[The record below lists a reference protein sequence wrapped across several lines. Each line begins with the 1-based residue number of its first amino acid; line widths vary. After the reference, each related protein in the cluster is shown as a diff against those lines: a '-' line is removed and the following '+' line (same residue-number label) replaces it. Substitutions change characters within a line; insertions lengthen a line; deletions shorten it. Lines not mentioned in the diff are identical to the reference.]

1 MALVAATVANDG
13 VLMEPKLVNKIVDK
27 AGNTIKEI
35 PNKTLK
41 ENIISKD
48 IATTIKDYMGY
59 LVSNNIYRWPA
70 FEGTNAGGK
79 TGTADYMLEDGSEG
93 IPHGWF
99 ISLAPVDDPQIAV
112 AVIVEEGENGAGS
125 AANIA
130 SQVVRT
136 AILGK

>member
-1 MALVAATVANDG
+1 MQ
-13 VLMEPKLVNKIVDK
+13 PKLVNKIVDK
-27 AGNTIKEI
+27 DGNTIKEFS
-35 PNKTLK
+35 NKALK
-41 ENIISKD
+41 EDVISDD
-48 IATTIKDYMGY
+48 IANTIKEYMGY
-59 LVSNNIYRWPA
+59 LVSNNLYRWPA

-99 ISLAPVDDPQIAV
+99 ISVAPIDDPQIAV

-130 SQVVRT
+130 AQVVRT
-136 AILGK
+136 AILGQ